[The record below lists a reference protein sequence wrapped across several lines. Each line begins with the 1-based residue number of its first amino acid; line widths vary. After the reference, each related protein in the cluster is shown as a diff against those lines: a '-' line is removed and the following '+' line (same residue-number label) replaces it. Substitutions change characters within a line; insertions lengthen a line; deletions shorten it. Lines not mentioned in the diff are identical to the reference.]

1 LGAVLAPQST
11 TAPSIVVCA
20 VAMYKDG
27 AAVIGRSTGPTVDYR
42 SVDRSMRCG
51 YVQRRGRRAL
61 RNDGQFSRAHY
72 VS

>member
-1 LGAVLAPQST
+1 
-11 TAPSIVVCA
+11 
-20 VAMYKDG
+20 MYNDG
-27 AAVIGRSTGPTVDYR
+27 AAVIGRSTGPTVDYS